1 MREKEETMIV
11 TTTPTV
17 EGMPIVEY
25 KGLVSATAIHG
36 IHIGKDFMAAG
47 RNLVGGRSKT
57 YEDELDKGQS
67 EAMAEMEKAA
77 ADLGANAIVGVTLD
91 IEALGNAGNMLMV
104 SVTGTAVVVR

>member
-1 MREKEETMIV
+1 MIV

-17 EGMPIVEY
+17 EGMQIVEY
-25 KGLVSATAIHG
+25 KGLVSATSIHG

-77 ADLGANAIVGVTLD
+77 ADVGANAIVGVTLD
-91 IEALGNAGNMLMV
+91 IEALGTGNMLMV
-104 SVTGTAVVVR
+104 TMTGTAVVVS